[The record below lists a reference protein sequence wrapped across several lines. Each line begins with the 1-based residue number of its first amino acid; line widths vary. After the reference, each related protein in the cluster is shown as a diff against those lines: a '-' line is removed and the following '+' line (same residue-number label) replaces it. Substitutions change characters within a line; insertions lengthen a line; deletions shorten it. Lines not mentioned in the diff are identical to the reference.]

1 MSIGPLQVL
10 VIGFE
15 GNQFTGKI
23 LPELQAVRQ
32 KGIIRLLD
40 LVFVAKDETGK
51 VEAVEV
57 SDITGDETLRLGA
70 VLGGL
75 LGRKAGGS
83 AHANGGAVLKSL
95 KAVGKTGV
103 SISDEEIQEIGDLV
117 PDNSS
122 ALIALIEHTWAANLH
137 QALSDSGAMVLGQ
150 GLLELADLELIN
162 PTLAAA
168 LKGTGGTDTE

>member
-15 GNQFTGKI
+15 GNQFSGTI
-23 LPELQAVRQ
+23 LTELQAVRQ

-40 LVFVAKDETGK
+40 LVFVAKDEAGK

-75 LGRKAGGS
+75 LGVKTGGRED
-83 AHANGGAVLKSL
+83 ANGRAALKSL

-103 SISDEEIQEIGDLV
+103 TISDEEIQEISDLV

-122 ALIALIEHTWAANLH
+122 ALIALIEHTWATNLH
-137 QALSDSGAMVLGQ
+137 KALSDSGGTVLGQ
-150 GLLELADLELIN
+150 GLLELSDLELIN

-168 LKGTGGTDTE
+168 LKGTEGTDPE